1 MTYKTQ
7 GIILRHVDIQDY
19 HRLYVFLT
27 SERGKISAIA
37 RGVRKIKSKQNGK
50 LRPFSVIELMIA
62 HGRKIDTMA
71 TADTVRDFPNV
82 KNNLLAVGLAAF
94 CTEIT
99 DAMLQEGERDVKI
112 YNLLEEALSM
122 LDSNHQE
129 DASRLRAFCWLYG
142 LRLVDYLGY
151 GPDLFR
157 CAMCQKEIA
166 DEIYWLA
173 SSKGGLL
180 CNQHADDHE
189 SIQVSVQDMSLLR
202 QLSRLH
208 LADFWKLNLSPSV
221 ALSVARHLRSLVS
234 VNVDRPLKSEGF
246 LARI

>member
-50 LRPFSVIELMIA
+50 LRPYSVIELMIA

-71 TADTVRDFPNV
+71 TADTVRDFSNV

-112 YNLLEEALSM
+112 YNLLEQALSL
-122 LDSNHQE
+122 LDANHQE
-129 DASRLRAFCWLYG
+129 EESRLRAFSWLYG
-142 LRLVDYLGY
+142 LRLIDYLGY
-151 GPDLFR
+151 GPDLYR
-157 CAMCQKEIA
+157 CAMCQKEIT
-166 DEIYWLA
+166 DDIYWLA
-173 SSKGGLL
+173 SSKGGIL
-180 CNQHADDHE
+180 CNRHADDHE
-189 SIQVSVQDMSLLR
+189 CLEVRPADMSLLR
-202 QLSRLH
+202 QLSRLN
-208 LADFWKLNLSPSV
+208 LADFWKLNLE
-221 ALSVARHLRSLVS
+221 ATAAITTTKLLRSLVS

-246 LARI
+246 LAKI